1 MAGNSSLT
9 PQKESPFSAL
19 SMLIMKALRR
29 FGDFN
34 PGTVEGETNLMF
46 MDFANEIIEDIRLH
60 PYWDGSTI
68 NYYIHLEE
76 KRPIPDQVV
85 VNGLLAKYSEQQD
98 SDKKKMYEAKYLRS
112 LNMYLYER
120 AYGLGKITINKF
132 DAENDYDNRVRS

>member
-1 MAGNSSLT
+1 MAGKSSLT
-9 PQKESPFSAL
+9 PQKEAPYSTL
-19 SMLIMKALRR
+19 SMLIIKALRR

-34 PGTVEGETNLMF
+34 PGTVEGETNLML

-60 PYWDGSTI
+60 PYWDGSVL

-85 VNGLLAKYSEQQD
+85 VNGLMFKYAEQQA
-98 SDKKKMYEAKYLRS
+98 SDKTRGYEAKYFRS

-120 AYGLGKITINKF
+120 SHGLGKITINKF
-132 DAENDYDNRVRS
+132 DSENDYDNRVAT